1 MSSVATLTDMQ
12 HQILSAASLRD
23 DRCLVLPKTL
33 KGGAA
38 QKVGAKLVT
47 IGSVREIKA
56 KAGSPIWRRDTRTD
70 QTYSLKLTAAGLKV
84 IAADRNEAPIAA
96 VVKPLPRNTK
106 GAPKSSNVGA
116 PVNAASP
123 PLTVLSAMVREG
135 TKIAQVLVL
144 LQRDQGARLDEL
156 TSVTGWLPHT
166 ARAALTGLRHRGFA
180 VRLERGVEGGVSV
193 YRATSG
199 LVVIGS

>member
-1 MSSVATLTDMQ
+1 MRSTASLTDTQ

-38 QKVGAKLVT
+38 QKVVAKLIS
-47 IGSVREIKA
+47 IGIVREINA
-56 KAGSPIWRRDTRTD
+56 KNGWPFWRRDVRSD
-70 QTYSLKLTAAGLKV
+70 QTYSLKLTAAGLKA
-84 IAADRNEAPIAA
+84 IATDKNEASIAA
-96 VVKPLPRNTK
+96 VVETLRRNTK
-106 GAPKSSNVGA
+106 GAPKNTKVRA
-116 PVNAASP
+116 PANAASP
-123 PLTVLSAMVREG
+123 ALTASSSAIREG
-135 TKIAQVLVL
+135 TKIAQVLAL

-156 TSVTGWLPHT
+156 ISATGWLPHT

-180 VRLERGVEGGVSV
+180 VRLERGVEGGASV

-199 LVVIGS
+199 PAAIAL